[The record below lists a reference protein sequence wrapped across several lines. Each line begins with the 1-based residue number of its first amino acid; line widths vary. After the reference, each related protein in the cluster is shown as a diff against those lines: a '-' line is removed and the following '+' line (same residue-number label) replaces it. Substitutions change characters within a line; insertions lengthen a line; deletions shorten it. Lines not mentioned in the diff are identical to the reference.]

1 MMNFKA
7 IEWTICMK
15 NKSAKMLRNQK
26 YFKLSKRMK
35 QEFFKIRNHDFNMY
49 LNKNIFLIFI

>member
-1 MMNFKA
+1 
-7 IEWTICMK
+7 MK

-35 QEFFKIRNHDFNMY
+35 QEFLKIRNHDFNMY
-49 LNKNIFLIFI
+49 LNKNIF